1 VINLKPPV
9 LFGTM
14 PMGEHLKLD
23 MGLVKNGSAMRPQYA
38 FRLVPINPD
47 DFDLLG
53 FKLGP
58 YLFY

>member
-23 MGLVKNGSAMRPQYA
+23 MGLVKNGSAMRPQYISFMTFSQA
-38 FRLVPINPD
+38 IS
-47 DFDLLG
+47 G
-53 FKLGP
+53 F
-58 YLFY
+58 